1 MKKIDDEEI
10 IEMQSDEKGTYYPV
24 AIIKVLKGQKN
35 PPSARAA
42 LHFQKYI
49 PAFYEVIDGFVMGL
63 GAIENFI
70 MNMKKLDGRIK
81 Q

>member
-10 IEMQSDEKGTYYPV
+10 IEMQSDEKGTYHPIAV
-24 AIIKVLKGQKN
+24 VKVSKEQKN
-35 PPSARAA
+35 PPARASS
-42 LHFQKYI
+42 HFQKYI

-63 GAIENFI
+63 GAIENFV